1 MHFKGGFASVAA
13 QLRDI
18 AEEHDVCGLVAG
30 WPITLNGS
38 EGLACARVRGFLGS
52 LQCEGGMDYLPA
64 TLWDER
70 YTSAGARDVLGELA
84 KNRASSAR
92 AGAEPA
98 KREWRRPPGKRLRRT
113 NVGTHHCEKRVAD
126 SVAAALILGSFLAGG
141 GGQVAADDETGQPP
155 ASNKQT

>member
-1 MHFKGGFASVAA
+1 MHFKGGFATVAA

-30 WPITLNGS
+30 WPIALDGS
-38 EGLACARVRGFLGS
+38 EGLACARVRGFLSS

-84 KNRASSAR
+84 KNRASSA
-92 AGAEPA
+92 GAVA
-98 KREWRRPPGKRLRRT
+98 DDRRRSTGKRLRRT
-113 NVGTHHCEKRVAD
+113 NVRTRHCDKRAAD

-141 GGQVAADDETGQPP
+141 GGAGGGR
-155 ASNKQT
+155 